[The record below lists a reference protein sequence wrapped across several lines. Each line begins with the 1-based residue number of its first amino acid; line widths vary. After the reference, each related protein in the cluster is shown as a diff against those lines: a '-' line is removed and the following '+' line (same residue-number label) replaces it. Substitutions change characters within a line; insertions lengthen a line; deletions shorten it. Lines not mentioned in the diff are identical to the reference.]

1 MLLIIIHS
9 IVGQFVMAQNVYQD
23 SEKKIILPDE
33 IKFDNGLVVPIDEVT
48 VEPVRDDENNI
59 VALNLNTDFDGPTM
73 TNHIV
78 LDIYG
83 QPDAGIGTFEEDP
96 DNYDHPD
103 DRSYDVAEDIS
114 QETLD
119 EIQVQVK

>member
-1 MLLIIIHS
+1 
-9 IVGQFVMAQNVYQD
+9 MAEKAFED
-23 SEKKIILPDE
+23 SDKKIILPE
-33 IKFDNGLVVPIDEVT
+33 QIKFENGLVVPIDEVT
-48 VEPVRDDENNI
+48 VKTIRDEDNNI
-59 VALNLNTDFDGPTM
+59 IALNLNTDFGGPTM

-83 QPDAGIGTFEEDP
+83 EPDAGIGNFEEDP
-96 DNYDHPD
+96 DNYEHPD

-119 EIQVQVK
+119 EIQVQIK